1 MSSSSSSSSSAAPA
15 SAGPWRGLLCA
26 SADAVSVAA
35 PAPPPAWLPDDAAG
49 DAGAAASP
57 LESVSAILGPAQIR
71 QLSAQ
76 LPRAVRGYGGRV
88 WQRLFSLRRHG
99 ASLETLLN
107 RAAGRR
113 DTLLVVRDDRGAV
126 FGAFAPEPWERVRGY
141 FGSGD
146 AWVFTFE
153 RRPRADVLRERILR
167 ADARRAELRAEEE
180 RRAAAEA
187 ADGGGAGAAGGA
199 EGKED
204 AAGDA
209 EAGTPPPAVGVAP
222 PPPQRTAEARGP
234 GSAPAAAAP
243 AAAAPAAAAPAAA
256 TTEEP
261 PRHLHVFRW
270 SRRNKLYQ
278 FLALVPSA
286 KQVRVAAGLGVGG
299 GEHFALHLDDSLH
312 RGCSGPCQTF
322 LSPPLARGEDGE
334 ERDDAEDGAAAAGD
348 PMKLDVNDLGRD
360 TIFHALDV
368 ELFCFV

>member
-1 MSSSSSSSSSAAPA
+1 MSVASASAPSVAIAAPA
-15 SAGPWRGLLCA
+15 A
-26 SADAVSVAA
+26 SAPAASSPSTSA
-35 PAPPPAWLPDDAAG
+35 PAAA
-49 DAGAAASP
+49 
-57 LESVSAILGPAQIR
+57 
-71 QLSAQ
+71 
-76 LPRAVRGYGGRV
+76 
-88 WQRLFSLRRHG
+88 
-99 ASLETLLN
+99 
-107 RAAGRR
+107 
-113 DTLLVVRDDRGAV
+113 
-126 FGAFAPEPWERVRGY
+126 
-141 FGSGD
+141 
-146 AWVFTFE
+146 
-153 RRPRADVLRERILR
+153 
-167 ADARRAELRAEEE
+167 
-180 RRAAAEA
+180 
-187 ADGGGAGAAGGA
+187 
-199 EGKED
+199 
-204 AAGDA
+204 
-209 EAGTPPPAVGVAP
+209 
-222 PPPQRTAEARGP
+222 
-234 GSAPAAAAP
+234 APAAAAP